1 MPIKN
6 KILVTIEKDGEQR
19 TVNIKYEKEKLEEA
33 LEIHNIDMMGEV
45 YKEVGRL
52 VVEKLK
58 IGEKNNE

>member
-1 MPIKN
+1 
-6 KILVTIEKDGEQR
+6 
-19 TVNIKYEKEKLEEA
+19 
-33 LEIHNIDMMGEV
+33 MMGEV